1 MKHNYIHLTFVID
14 GSGSMENKKEDIIN
28 SFNNFIK
35 EQKEIKDGEVTAS
48 LYSFNSV
55 INRTFINENINNVKE
70 LNEESYIPMGC
81 TALND
86 AVGTAIDETG
96 KFLADMKE
104 EDRPS
109 KVMIIIMT
117 DGLENASKE
126 YSLQQVKDKI
136 KHQED
141 VYSWEFIYIGSEL
154 KDDSQASAYNIK
166 NSFYGSASQTRGF
179 MSHLNKMS
187 SDYRM
192 SKNASEALAT
202 MDCLYCSLNEETEK
216 YEKEIG
222 VKIKNNN

>member
-1 MKHNYIHLTFVID
+1 MKQNYIHLTFVID
-14 GSGSMENKKEDIIN
+14 CSGSMQNKKEDIIS

-35 EQKEIKDGEVTAS
+35 EQKEVKDGEVTTS
-48 LYSFNSV
+48 LYSFNSI
-55 INRTFINENINNVKE
+55 INRTFINENINNVE
-70 LNEESYIPMGC
+70 DLNEHTYIPMGC

-126 YSLQQVKDKI
+126 YTLQQVRDKI
-136 KHQED
+136 KHQEE

-166 NSFYGSASQTRGF
+166 NSFYGDAKQTRSF
-179 MSHLNKMS
+179 MAHLNRMS
-187 SDYRM
+187 SDYRA
-192 SKNASEALAT
+192 SKNLSEASVT
-202 MDCLYCSLNEETEK
+202 MDCFYTALNNETKE
-216 YEKEIG
+216 YEQKIG
-222 VKIKNNN
+222 VKIKKD